1 MYVQSDLKNVGLHFP
16 SQQLKQ
22 FFLPW
27 LRPLCGSLAPKN
39 MSVHFS
45 AKTLYVFIGCRQERS
60 YGTIWIGLN
69 MLTSY
74 QSISLLLHRLGL
86 SRLLLSC
93 YSLEREVVLR
103 IGIQPTEA
111 IYFSME
117 KVFIQVLPTIYTYEI
132 CTMYIYL
139 HAKKTIKVLL
149 TTLIYCTR

>member
-45 AKTLYVFIGCRQERS
+45 AKTLYVFIGCRQKRS

-74 QSISLLLHRLGL
+74 QSISLLLPPIPLASWRLCTFQRYVHKHNFESHFLGL
-86 SRLLLSC
+86 
-93 YSLEREVVLR
+93 
-103 IGIQPTEA
+103 IF
-111 IYFSME
+111 FSQL
-117 KVFIQVLPTIYTYEI
+117 K
-132 CTMYIYL
+132 YI
-139 HAKKTIKVLL
+139 IKVQFITWKLL
-149 TTLIYCTR
+149 DLHTSLNQWLPFQSNHNFL

>member
-1 MYVQSDLKNVGLHFP
+1 MYNLIWKMLACIFLHNNWNI
-16 SQQLKQ
+16 
-22 FFLPW
+22 FLAW
-27 LRPLCGSLAPKN
+27 LRPFCGSLAPKN

-45 AKTLYVFIGCRQERS
+45 AKTLYVFIGCRQKRS

-117 KVFIQVLPTIYTYEI
+117 KVFIQVLPTIYVYLWN
-132 CTMYIYL
+132 MYHVHIPTC
-139 HAKKTIKVLL
+139 KKKL
-149 TTLIYCTR
+149 

>member
-1 MYVQSDLKNVGLHFP
+1 MYVQSDLKKCWLAF
-16 SQQLKQ
+16 S
-22 FFLPW
+22 FTTTETIFLAC
-27 LRPLCGSLAPKN
+27 LRPLFGSLAPKN

-45 AKTLYVFIGCRQERS
+45 AKTLYVFIDCRQKRS

-74 QSISLLLHRLGL
+74 QSISLLLHKLGL

-117 KVFIQVLPTIYTYEI
+117 KVFIQLLPTIYTYEI

-139 HAKKTIKVLL
+139 HAKKKPTIKVLL
-149 TTLIYCTR
+149 PL

>member
-1 MYVQSDLKNVGLHFP
+1 MYVQSDLKKCWLAFSFTTTEKIFLH
-16 SQQLKQ
+16 
-22 FFLPW
+22 W

-45 AKTLYVFIGCRQERS
+45 AKTLYVFIDCRQKRS

-74 QSISLLLHRLGL
+74 QSISLLLHKLGL

-117 KVFIQVLPTIYTYEI
+117 KVFIQLLPTIYTYEI

-139 HAKKTIKVLL
+139 HAKKNQL
-149 TTLIYCTR
+149 